1 MSSVLI
7 LMPLLFAGGSEKQVR
22 LIAQGL
28 AKKGLSVTL
37 LIENGTSEEHQSFIA
52 ENKNIDFVF
61 LKGKINNEEDK
72 TFFKKFLALVRIWS
86 WLLRHCN
93 RKTFSWVMFTNLTG
107 LFCVPFVKIKGSKI
121 LFNERNAGAKMCN
134 SKIKR
139 ALLHLCTKI
148 VANSQNASTIL
159 SETLH
164 RNVECI
170 NNGVSVDRLPDN
182 AKSLGYILVPAR
194 VTTIKNQMVVLKSL
208 LHFTPA
214 QRPKVVFAGVQNDS
228 VYQDQLD
235 SFIDLHGLH
244 DCVEFVGYASNIAQ
258 YYREAGIVILPSYEE
273 GTPNVLLESYAMKA
287 FCLASDIVMN
297 RDVCVNDNILFSPDD
312 DESLSRLI
320 TWAFELSNE
329 EKQVV
334 LDKNHDFVMK
344 NYSVEVMQDRYCTLF
359 SA

>member
-28 AKKGLSVTL
+28 AKKGLPVTL
-37 LIENGTSEEHQSFIA
+37 LIENGVAEDYKSFID

-72 TFFKKFLALVRIWS
+72 TVLKKILALARIWC
-86 WLLRHCN
+86 WLLRHCS
-93 RKTFSWVMFTNLTG
+93 RKTYSWVMFTNLTG
-107 LFCVPFVKIKGSKI
+107 LFCVPFVKIRGSKV

-134 SKIKR
+134 SKVKR
-139 ALLHLCTKI
+139 VLLNLCTKI
-148 VANSQNASTIL
+148 VANSRNASAIL

-170 NNGVSVDRLPDN
+170 NNGVSVVRLPGN
-182 AKSLGYILVPAR
+182 TKSLGYILVPAR
-194 VTTIKNQMVVLKSL
+194 VTSIKNQMVVLKSL
-208 LHFTPA
+208 LHFAPE

-228 VYQDQLD
+228 TYQNQLD
-235 SFIDLHGLH
+235 SFIDSHGLRE
-244 DCVEFVGYASNIAQ
+244 CVEFVGYASNIAQ
-258 YYREAGIVILPSYEE
+258 YYSEAGIVILPSYEE

-297 RDVCVNDNILFSPDD
+297 RDVCVNDKILFSPDD
-312 DESLSRLI
+312 DESLSRRI
-320 TWAFELSNE
+320 TWAFGLSDE
-329 EKQVV
+329 EKQVI
-334 LDKNHDFVMK
+334 LDKNYDFVMK
-344 NYSVEVMQDRYCTLF
+344 NYSIEVMQDRYYALF